1 MVPVNWGFH
10 MQKNFS
16 KNYPQFGHAFTKIF
30 PAVLVWKRLKNIAFK
45 ELPVIN
51 PLGCP
56 HVLGQLC
63 CHISTILYSKDHG
76 ILIPIAFFIL
86 FKNIFSE
93 KERWDLIASERGLKC
108 LWKSVTIMTPLLSEI
123 VRGRQKSQNKLGE
136 IPLPSLTLVFST
148 FKHCQSVS
156 LSNLKVIHQNQL
168 LYPSNRTYILMVVV
182 LSSCFLIHSLTM
194 VYWKLKYVSVAAVYT
209 TTI

>member
-1 MVPVNWGFH
+1 MRSS
-10 MQKNFS
+10 Q
-16 KNYPQFGHAFTKIF
+16 
-30 PAVLVWKRLKNIAFK
+30 LLR
-45 ELPVIN
+45 
-51 PLGCP
+51 CP
-56 HVLGQLC
+56 RALGQLC
-63 CHISTILYSKDHG
+63 LYISTIHHSKHHG
-76 ILIPIAFFIL
+76 ILIPTAFFIL

-93 KERWDLIASERGLKC
+93 KERWNLMASERGLKC
-108 LWKSVTIMTPLLSEI
+108 LWKSVTVKTPLISEI

-136 IPLPSLTLVFST
+136 IPLPSLTLVFSN